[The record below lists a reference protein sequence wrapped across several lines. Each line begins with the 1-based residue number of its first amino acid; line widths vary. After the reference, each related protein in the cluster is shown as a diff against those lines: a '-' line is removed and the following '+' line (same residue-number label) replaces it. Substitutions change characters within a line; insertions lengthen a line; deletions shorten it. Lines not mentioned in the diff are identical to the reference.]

1 LASDAGL
8 HEFPRQV
15 EEASTFLR
23 DNLEQLRRL
32 CTFPGVEDASLDF
45 GVARRN
51 VMVQCDCLPA
61 DFVRLAAAL
70 GLSIEVSQYPA
81 EETADGV

>member
-1 LASDAGL
+1 LASDAGF

-23 DNLEQLRRL
+23 DNLEQLLRL
-32 CTFPGVEDASLDF
+32 CTFPGVEGVSLDF
-45 GVARRN
+45 GVSRRN
-51 VMVQCDCLPA
+51 VAVQCECLPA
-61 DFVRLAAAL
+61 DLIRLAAML

-81 EETADGV
+81 EETANRI